1 MVLNC
6 LSSLQD
12 RRNKMLQV
20 HLDQRHKSIR
30 SNSIS
35 NSISNLKPTRQKA
48 NRKSKS
54 DSNNEDIFISTEAR
68 NSISPASNDLFGG
81 RASSFSEENNSNID
95 NEPNLNAINEY
106 IESVRLNL
114 NSINPIDQNNQNNI
128 QKINILHQYPDIYNE
143 STLLLDINA
152 EHFGIF
158 TGISP
163 SLSFIP
169 EKYIKKTRAIWN
181 KFMQKVI
188 DDGSDV
194 NWKKLILLPLII
206 FDFDNHEILYERKRK
221 YKVKLD
227 KLHID
232 DWSSFT
238 LGSLSKKITKC
249 NPISQNEIYAAATRL
264 AEVGEI
270 GKAYKKLKSDRN
282 RVIPSQDVL
291 QKLKSKF
298 PCPGET
304 DLTNAQIAS
313 IYSYNPELDDDTEQI
328 VVNIAE
334 IETIIL
340 KAKKK
345 SLMELTTCDMS
356 NLNNYGI
363 LTVMILQTVFFG
375 IYLHL

>member
-1 MVLNC
+1 M
-6 LSSLQD
+6 
-12 RRNKMLQV
+12 
-20 HLDQRHKSIR
+20 
-30 SNSIS
+30 
-35 NSISNLKPTRQKA
+35 
-48 NRKSKS
+48 
-54 DSNNEDIFISTEAR
+54 
-68 NSISPASNDLFGG
+68 
-81 RASSFSEENNSNID
+81 
-95 NEPNLNAINEY
+95 
-106 IESVRLNL
+106 
-114 NSINPIDQNNQNNI
+114 
-128 QKINILHQYPDIYNE
+128 
-143 STLLLDINA
+143 
-152 EHFGIF
+152 
-158 TGISP
+158 
-163 SLSFIP
+163 
-169 EKYIKKTRAIWN
+169 
-181 KFMQKVI
+181 
-188 DDGSDV
+188 
-194 NWKKLILLPLII
+194 II
-206 FDFDNHEILYERKRK
+206 FDSDNHEILYERKRK

-249 NPISQNEIYAAATRL
+249 DPISQNEIYAAATRL

-282 RVIPSQDVL
+282 RIIPSQDVL

-345 SLMELTTCDMS
+345 VAHGIDHMRYEQLKQLWNPYHNDPTDGVFRNLFTSIINKIVQAQVPISIVPIFKDIELLALPKGADDIRPIG
-356 NLNNYGI
+356 LQLI
-363 LTVMILQTVFFG
+363 LK
-375 IYLHL
+375 